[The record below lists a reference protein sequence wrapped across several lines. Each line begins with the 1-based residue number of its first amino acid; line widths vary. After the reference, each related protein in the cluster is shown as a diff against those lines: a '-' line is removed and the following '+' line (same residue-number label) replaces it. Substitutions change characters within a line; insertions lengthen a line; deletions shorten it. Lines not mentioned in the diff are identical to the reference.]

1 MSYGTH
7 TWRLTETPPRLNEG
21 LEPVALLDS
30 RSDEMLQS
38 EGQSATVARHQT
50 ERPHVRQTTPNLRQ
64 NIGLV
69 PLDAVNSAEKA
80 DLPLAIEDYALI
92 GDCATAALVGRNGSI
107 DWLCWPRFD
116 STACF
121 AALLG
126 TSEHGRWRIC
136 PVDPAVRV
144 SRAYR
149 DDTMVLETVF
159 ETADGCVALI
169 DFMPIGQANSSV
181 IRLVEGRRGNVA
193 MRLHLTLRFD
203 YGATVPWVTQL
214 EDKSGVTATAGPSR
228 VVLRAPL
235 PLQGEDLAT
244 VAEFDVVQGECVPF
258 VLTHVPS
265 HLRVPWTLDWRAA
278 LQRTETFWRS
288 WSARSTYTGPWR
300 ETVQRSL
307 LTLKAMTYAP
317 TGGIV
322 AAPTTSLPEQLG
334 GQRNWDYRYCWLRD
348 ATSTLLALMS
358 AGYLE
363 EAQAW
368 RAWLQRSVAGSP
380 DQIQIVYGLS
390 GERQLFEWQ
399 ASWLPGY
406 RGAAPVRI
414 GNAASDQ
421 LQLDV
426 FGELIDA
433 LYQARKHFLAPAAS
447 AWAQQQTLIQHLEDI
462 WELPDCGIWEVR
474 GGRRQF
480 TYSKVMAWVALD
492 RSVRDAERFKLE
504 APLERWRELRDRMHA
519 TICKCGFDASRQTF
533 TQSFRSGELD
543 ASLLLLPIVGFLPPD
558 DSRIRGTVAAIE
570 RELVVDGLVM
580 RYQTSTEVDGLPPG
594 EGVFLPCSFW
604 LADSYT
610 LQNRDAEAHALFERL
625 LSLRNDVGLLAE
637 EYDPQARRQVGNFP
651 QAFSHVALIGT
662 ALNLHKVGPA
672 QRRDP
677 ETPPVSTS
685 TRSVPREWVAE

>member
-1 MSYGTH
+1 
-7 TWRLTETPPRLNEG
+7 
-21 LEPVALLDS
+21 
-30 RSDEMLQS
+30 MLQS
-38 EGQSATVARHQT
+38 EGRSAVVARDQT
-50 ERPHVRQTTPNLRQ
+50 EQPHVRQTTPNLRQ

-69 PLDAVNSAEKA
+69 PLDAVSSAESP

-92 GDCATAALVGRNGSI
+92 GDCTTAALVGRNGSI

-116 STACF
+116 SAACF

-126 TSEHGRWRIC
+126 TSEHGRWRIR
-136 PVDPAVRV
+136 PLDPAARV

-149 DDTMVLETVF
+149 DGTMVLETVF
-159 ETADGCVALI
+159 ETADGSVSVI

-193 MRLHLTLRFD
+193 MRLDLTLRFD

-214 EDKSGVTATAGPSR
+214 DDKSGLTATAGPSR

-235 PLQGEDLAT
+235 SLQGEDLAT
-244 VAEFDVVQGECVPF
+244 VAEFNVVQGECVPF

-265 HLRVPWTLDWRAA
+265 NLRVPRTLDWRAA
-278 LQRTETFWRS
+278 LQRTETFWRG
-288 WSARSTYTGPWR
+288 WSARCSYTGPWR
-300 ETVQRSL
+300 EAVQRSL
-307 LTLKAMTYAP
+307 LTLKAMTYSP

-348 ATSTLLALMS
+348 ATFTLLALMS
-358 AGYLE
+358 ADYLE
-363 EAQAW
+363 EAKAW
-368 RAWLQRSVAGSP
+368 REWLQRSVAGSP

-406 RGAAPVRI
+406 QGAAPVRI

-426 FGELIDA
+426 FGELVDA

-447 AWAQQQTLIQHLEDI
+447 AWEQQQTLIQHLEDI

-492 RSVRDAERFKLE
+492 RSVRDAERFRLE

-519 TICKCGFDASRQTF
+519 TICKCGFEGSRQTF
-533 TQSFRSGELD
+533 TQSFGNTELD
-543 ASLLLLPIVGFLPPD
+543 ASLLLLPMVGFLPAD
-558 DSRIRGTVAAIE
+558 DPRIRGTVAAIE
-570 RELVVDGLVM
+570 RELMVDGLVM

-610 LQNRDAEAHALFERL
+610 LQNRGAEARALFERL

-637 EYDPQARRQVGNFP
+637 EYDPDARRQVGNFP

-662 ALNLHKVGPA
+662 ALNLHKVSPA
-672 QRRDP
+672 QRCDP
-677 ETPPVSTS
+677 ETPPVSIS
-685 TRSVPREWVAE
+685 TRSVLRERVAE